1 MAVTF
6 KDYGQHNPVRVFE
19 ATLIDGAEVLAATTD
34 AQAVTVTGVLADD
47 ILLSVTCGQHDDG
60 LGIAGAYIS
69 AADTVTVTFVNPTA
83 GALTPTA
90 DATYTVTVI
99 RK

>member
-1 MAVTF
+1 MAVTYA
-6 KDYGQHNPVRVFE
+6 DYGPHNPIRVFT
-19 ATLIDGAEVLAATTD
+19 ATLIDGAEVAAATTD
-34 AQAVTVTGVLADD
+34 AQAVTVTGVLTTD

-60 LGIAGAYIS
+60 LALCGAYIS
-69 AADTVTVTFVNPTA
+69 AADTVTVTFANPTA

-99 RK
+99 RV